1 MTIRFLRR
9 KFRAN
14 FSEPH
19 ITVKKFFS
27 MPKAKG
33 RREKAV
39 LLLALLRERKMA
51 DFSTKQR
58 ILLTAVLAA
67 TI

>member
-1 MTIRFLRR
+1 
-9 KFRAN
+9 
-14 FSEPH
+14 
-19 ITVKKFFS
+19 